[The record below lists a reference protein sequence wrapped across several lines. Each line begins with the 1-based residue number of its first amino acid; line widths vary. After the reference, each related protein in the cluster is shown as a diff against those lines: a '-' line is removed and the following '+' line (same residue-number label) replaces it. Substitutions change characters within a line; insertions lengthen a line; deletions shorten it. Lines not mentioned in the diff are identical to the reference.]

1 MNNRSL
7 EKHIVT
13 ALPVGVSS
21 VLVAVSGGVDSVVL
35 LHCLCQLQQQLSLR
49 LKVIHLNHNI
59 RKEST
64 ADADFVRDLCL
75 QLQVECEIESYDVPR
90 LAQEQ
95 KVSLEMAGRNARRQ
109 LFQRAAKKSNCD
121 LVALAHHQDDQ
132 IETFM
137 LRLVRGSGVAGLA
150 SMKVL
155 NDNLWRPLLHCSRAQ
170 IVDYAKHNNLSWVED
185 ASNADPVYLR
195 NRIRHKILPLL
206 KDINPGFNVLTA
218 GLIEQLQQDSD
229 YWNVFVVE
237 NFGRFVVSVSDGLR
251 LNRQALVDNHEAVRV
266 RIIREALK
274 HVRKD
279 LSGIENKHI
288 QAIIDLLLLGPSQ
301 GQLDLPGCW
310 VARRY
315 ETLWL
320 RDLAPEV
327 LPDYNKVMPLP
338 GVVVLPDGR
347 HLCSSF
353 ACHIQGESKL
363 VAEFNLQQIQLPLTI
378 RSWRPGDR
386 FHPQGMTGRK
396 KVKDY
401 LGDAKVEKE
410 DRQRLLVL
418 AAGEEILWLIGQR
431 RSALAGVDGHC
442 QQILRVEL
450 VD

>member
-7 EKHIVT
+7 QSDLISS
-13 ALPVGVSS
+13 LPPKAHN

-35 LHCLCQLQQQLSLR
+35 LHCLCQLRQQLSLR

-59 RKEST
+59 RREST

-218 GLIEQLQQDSD
+218 GLIDQLQQDSD

-251 LNRQALVDNHEAVRV
+251 LNRQALVDSHETVRV

-274 HVRKD
+274 RVRKD